1 MNALGKG
8 KYKQGSINW
17 NVSLPNSHVVSSSPM
32 WWYLE
37 VGSLG
42 SEKVLNGINDLKKE
56 TPCEDTARRWSSISR
71 EVDPHQTADLP
82 VPWSWIS
89 QTSEVGE
96 INFYHLSA
104 TQCGHIPV
112 PLMLPFLQP
121 SPPWKLPS
129 EVTASSRQL

>member
-1 MNALGKG
+1 
-8 KYKQGSINW
+8 
-17 NVSLPNSHVVSSSPM
+17 M

-42 SEKVLNGINDLKKE
+42 GEKVLNGINDLKKE

-104 TQCGHIPV
+104 TQCMVCLCH
-112 PLMLPFLQP
+112 
-121 SPPWKLPS
+121 
-129 EVTASSRQL
+129 QLEWTKKKSQNIAEMIFDSLNFI